1 MMKLV
6 QILSSLVVL
15 IILTAANIVEHPVKV
30 VKEVDKKESI
40 DSEDSITYRFRRQ
53 LQIFPQEKIYLHT
66 DRSRYQAGDTIW
78 LRAHLV
84 DAATHRATFISRYVY
99 VELIDIDAK
108 LLKRIK
114 LRPDEKNV
122 FHGYIPIQ
130 EDQPQGYYS
139 LRAYTRF
146 MENLPENYFFHS
158 DIAIVNPKGRKTSKE
173 DAKEKGKHDTLVYR
187 PPFHVTFFPE
197 GGYLPVGVHWRVAF
211 KGVGTDGW
219 SDEVHGIVVE
229 KQSGD
234 TVATVKHSHRGMG
247 TFMMTAEKGKVYVAR
262 LLNGQNRYLEFELPE
277 AEENVPMLSA
287 HWVKNRL
294 GVTLSHP
301 KQEGL
306 RLVMHTRGMVFYNR
320 PWNTDHP
327 VLFINKQQLPGG
339 VIQLLL
345 VDEEENV
352 LSERLVFNREAQ
364 ELQTTLNTDKQEY
377 GLREKVEIE
386 ALLDRETTDSLGL
399 GNFSASVC
407 FSEDEA
413 STSPSSI
420 YTYLLLSSEVKGNIE
435 LPETYFKENTKE
447 SEQNLDLLMLTQGW
461 RRYDISKLTQ
471 GSLKQPDTKPEIG
484 QEIHGQVVSEYSG
497 KPFEKAPVLM
507 IIQGARFY
515 EEKETD
521 SLGRFSFTHL
531 EFPDST
537 RYILRGLS
545 HKNKSKDVLT
555 KVQEDF
561 FPKIYKHKGIYT
573 LLNRPT
579 VKKELDINVLND
591 STIRLIELG
600 EVEITASFK
609 QPRVPSF
616 GFVSR
621 AYTTTL
627 DEKFYKKKQVYDMV
641 DLLNTTPFVTCMG
654 DAIYV
659 RYSPTM
665 RKGSRMGLEAAA
677 PPLMMIDDIRSDIY
691 QVLSLNPEDIE
702 EVSVVRK
709 TLGTIYELEASSLLL
724 IYTKPH
730 IKRVDRF
737 AKVNIAGHTPLGYQ
751 LPAEFYSPKYVAE
764 VKGKNDNRHT
774 LHWQPNVAVDQEGKS
789 SFNFY
794 TGDKTGNYTV
804 VVQGV
809 THDGE
814 IIHAKK
820 QFKVVEN
827 EE

>member
-1 MMKLV
+1 
-6 QILSSLVVL
+6 
-15 IILTAANIVEHPVKV
+15 
-30 VKEVDKKESI
+30 
-40 DSEDSITYRFRRQ
+40 
-53 LQIFPQEKIYLHT
+53 
-66 DRSRYQAGDTIW
+66 
-78 LRAHLV
+78 
-84 DAATHRATFISRYVY
+84 
-99 VELIDIDAK
+99 
-108 LLKRIK
+108 
-114 LRPDEKNV
+114 
-122 FHGYIPIQ
+122 
-130 EDQPQGYYS
+130 
-139 LRAYTRF
+139 
-146 MENLPENYFFHS
+146 
-158 DIAIVNPKGRKTSKE
+158 
-173 DAKEKGKHDTLVYR
+173 
-187 PPFHVTFFPE
+187 
-197 GGYLPVGVHWRVAF
+197 
-211 KGVGTDGW
+211 
-219 SDEVHGIVVE
+219 
-229 KQSGD
+229 
-234 TVATVKHSHRGMG
+234 
-247 TFMMTAEKGKVYVAR
+247 
-262 LLNGQNRYLEFELPE
+262 
-277 AEENVPMLSA
+277 
-287 HWVKNRL
+287 
-294 GVTLSHP
+294 
-301 KQEGL
+301 
-306 RLVMHTRGMVFYNR
+306 
-320 PWNTDHP
+320 
-327 VLFINKQQLPGG
+327 
-339 VIQLLL
+339 
-345 VDEEENV
+345 
-352 LSERLVFNREAQ
+352 
-364 ELQTTLNTDKQEY
+364 
-377 GLREKVEIE
+377 
-386 ALLDRETTDSLGL
+386 
-399 GNFSASVC
+399 
-407 FSEDEA
+407 
-413 STSPSSI
+413 
-420 YTYLLLSSEVKGNIE
+420 YLLLSSEVKGNIE

-561 FPKIYKHKGIYT
+561 FPKIYKPKGIYT

-774 LHWQPNVAVDQEGKS
+774 LHWQPNVVISQDGKAD
-789 SFNFY
+789 FNFY

-809 THDGE
+809 TTDGE